1 MTKQIDET
9 SKEKA
14 ARYVVGA
21 AADRYKQ
28 GVNYANAQDKKN
40 KLGNTYNKV
49 HRLGPDR
56 EYGETESGMYD
67 RLDRIAAR
75 KANAKKEQDSAD
87 RKQRN
92 RLSGMYRAGK
102 ILAKEDAEINEK
114 EEVEVNENLEN
125 ILVHAWNKDAVNLR
139 DALDSEMQSR
149 ISDHV
154 DSMVADVSAR
164 LFVPAN
170 STDNEG

>member
-1 MTKQIDET
+1 MTKQIDEL
-9 SKEKA
+9 SKKTLGSYVKKA
-14 ARYVVGA
+14 TTDVHNKA
-21 AADRYKQ
+21 YKA
-28 GVNYANAQDKKN
+28 G
-40 KLGNTYNKV
+40 
-49 HRLGPDR
+49 
-56 EYGETESGMYD
+56 
-67 RLDRIAAR
+67 
-75 KANAKKEQDSAD
+75 KKEGGEKKYDVPNITGSIMRQV
-87 RKQRN
+87 N
-92 RLSGMYRAGK
+92 
-102 ILAKEDAEINEK
+102 IAKATDKLTK

>member
-14 ARYVVGA
+14 ARYVVPA
-21 AADRYKQ
+21 AADRHKQ
-28 GVNYANAQDKKN
+28 HVNYSDAQDKKIKAGTALKRVKN
-40 KLGNTYNKV
+40 A
-49 HRLGPDR
+49 GPDT
-56 EYGETESGMYD
+56 EYGETDSEHAERVN
-67 RLDRIAAR
+67 RLSKRR
-75 KANAKKEQDSAD
+75 GNAEKEQDTAG
-87 RKQRN
+87 RKEAN
-92 RLSGMYRAGK
+92 RLVGMYRAGK
-102 ILAKEDAEINEK
+102 ILAKEEF
-114 EEVEVNENLEN
+114 EVNENLEN

-164 LFVPAN
+164 LFNQAN
-170 STDNEG
+170 ATENEG